1 MTQDEVRA
9 AAERLVQFHERFAP
23 LFGKEQAQDH
33 AYTYVKGLMVCPER
47 KSIEPIA
54 LNVGDGQV
62 SALQKFINN
71 APWDHDAVQAEVQS
85 VFADELVP
93 TTVGSPIGTVGVIDE
108 SGFAKKGTHS
118 AGVARQYNGRLG
130 KEDNCQVGV
139 FLVGV
144 TPDGSAMLD
153 HQLYL
158 PESWCEDT
166 EECWKRRE
174 KVQIPETVGF
184 QTKPQ
189 IAAGLIR
196 MTMLL
201 GVATLDWITADEL
214 YGRNGEFLDELEELG
229 HRYVVE
235 VPINTTVWIEDPAL
249 CVPPYGG
256 RGRVPTLP
264 SRESVSSV
272 VMVASDLSGEAWQ
285 TLKIRDGAK
294 GPLAFEFAAVRVWAV
309 RHGKA
314 GPPVWLLVR
323 RSLDSTPEV
332 KYYISN
338 ADARTPLGVLA
349 EVACTRHAVEDYFE
363 DAKSYLGMAQYE
375 TRSWVGWH
383 HHMSLVAM
391 AHLFV
396 TLTRHD
402 LKKNSVADVGPDG
415 SAAPE
420 GIRRSG
426 ADSGDGVVAGGIPHP
441 PQRNCEMLTYQDVVA
456 AAQGGKTSTAV
467 GRGSV
472 ECRDF
477 RVAVIRHWG
486 GGRCM

>member
-1 MTQDEVRA
+1 MTEDEVRA
-9 AAERLVQFHERFAP
+9 AAEGLVQFHDRFAP

-62 SALQKFINN
+62 SALQKFINI
-71 APWDHDAVQAEVQS
+71 APWGHDEVQAEVQS

-93 TTVGSPIGTVGVIDE
+93 TAAASAIGVVGVIDE
-108 SGFAKKGTHS
+108 SGFAKKGDHS
-118 AGVARQYNGRLG
+118 AGVGRQHNGRLG

-144 TPDGSAMLD
+144 TPGGSAMLD

-158 PESWCEDT
+158 PQSWCEPTKACRD
-166 EECWKRRE
+166 RRE
-174 KVQIPETVGF
+174 KVHVPESVAF

-196 MTMLL
+196 QA
-201 GVATLDWITADEL
+201 VALDVVPLDWIAADEE
-214 YGRNGEFLDELEELG
+214 YGKNGGFLDEVEQLEL
-229 HRYVVE
+229 RYVVE
-235 VPINTTVWIEDPAL
+235 VPVTTTVWTEDPAS
-249 CVPPYGG
+249 CVPEYGG

-264 SRESVSSV
+264 SRERVASV
-272 VMVASDLSGEAWQ
+272 VAVASDLGRQAWP
-285 TLKIRDGAK
+285 TLRVRQGSK

-314 GPPVWLLVR
+314 GPSVWLLVR
-323 RSLDSTPEV
+323 RSLEPVPEV
-332 KYYISN
+332 KYYVSN
-338 ADARTPLGVLA
+338 ADGSTPLGALA

-375 TRSWVGWH
+375 TRSWFGWH

-396 TLTRHD
+396 TLTRRA
-402 LKKNSVADVGPDG
+402 LGKK
-415 SAAPE
+415 
-420 GIRRSG
+420 RRS
-426 ADSGDGVVAGGIPHP
+426 
-441 PQRNCEMLTYQDVVA
+441 
-456 AAQGGKTSTAV
+456 
-467 GRGSV
+467 
-472 ECRDF
+472 
-477 RVAVIRHWG
+477 
-486 GGRCM
+486 